1 MALLKC
7 KYHPSALRIK
17 EFVGE
22 NISEF
27 YFATTT
33 IENIENE
40 IKKLNF
46 SKKRNLLKYFANIW
60 NGGILKEIQNCIL
73 CIILVWSLFCLC
85 RSAFSTI
92 TFGQLVFVF
101 LCFLCFLF

>member
-46 SKKRNLLKYFANIW
+46 SKKKEPFKIFCKYMEWGYFK
-60 NGGILKEIQNCIL
+60 GDTKLYFMYYSCVV
-73 CIILVWSLFCLC
+73 IILFM
-85 RSAFSTI
+85 
-92 TFGQLVFVF
+92 
-101 LCFLCFLF
+101 